1 MPADLGH
8 LARLSKPHQRE
19 CLFRLAAAAHTVRRP
34 DIPNT
39 TVAIATSAQA
49 AT

>member
-1 MPADLGH
+1 MPVSVVA
-8 LARLSKPHQRE
+8 
-19 CLFRLAAAAHTVRRP
+19 AAAAHTVRRP
-34 DIPNT
+34 DIPNA